1 MRDLSRLFQP
11 KSIAIFGGWWAE
23 NVVTQCQKNGFEG
36 DIWPVHP
43 TRDNING
50 IACYRDIADLPAGP
64 DAAFLGINRHATVE
78 ITAALA
84 ARGCGGAVCFAS
96 GFAEVG
102 NDELQAALIA
112 AAGDMPLLGPNCYGV
127 LNYLDGAM
135 LWPDQHGG
143 RLVDSGVAL
152 ISQSSNI
159 VINMSMQAR
168 GLPIAYIACVG
179 NQAQTSLTEMASTL
193 LADDRVTAAGLYI
206 EGIVDTQH
214 FATMAAATLGAG
226 RHIVAIKSGKTAASR
241 ETASSHT
248 AALAG
253 DAAASSAFLRQ
264 CGVIE
269 VNTPEEMLETLKL
282 LHLFGPLAG
291 KRVSAMCCSG
301 GETGMMADL
310 SADMALDWPAIPD
323 AQKAAL
329 AETLGPLVTISN
341 PLDYHTF
348 IWGDKLR
355 MTKTF
360 ASMMGSWVDASVLV
374 IDFPR
379 ADRCSDAAWHPAVA
393 AMQQAAKMTGTP
405 AIMLGSIAEGISD
418 EWATRLVD
426 NGIAPLC
433 GFATGLR
440 ALEKVTSSIAVSAG
454 WQPLAATTEARQRQ
468 MLDEHS
474 AKSRLTE
481 WGVACPR
488 GVRADTPAEL
498 TNASAALHAPLAL
511 KGLGQLHKSEA
522 GLVQLNL
529 TADALA
535 AAANKMDGAKG
546 FLVEEMVQPPVG
558 ELLVGLRRDP
568 VYGVS
573 LTIGT
578 GGITAELLGDTQTLI
593 LPVNADEVLA
603 AISCLRLA
611 PLLTGYRGKPQADL
625 GAAVTAIM
633 AMAHAMQNDA
643 RLDEIEV
650 NPLMVASRGNGA
662 LAADAVI
669 WMNDDQG
676 E

>member
-1 MRDLSRLFQP
+1 
-11 KSIAIFGGWWAE
+11 
-23 NVVTQCQKNGFEG
+23 
-36 DIWPVHP
+36 
-43 TRDNING
+43 
-50 IACYRDIADLPAGP
+50 
-64 DAAFLGINRHATVE
+64 
-78 ITAALA
+78 
-84 ARGCGGAVCFAS
+84 
-96 GFAEVG
+96 
-102 NDELQAALIA
+102 
-112 AAGDMPLLGPNCYGV
+112 
-127 LNYLDGAM
+127 
-135 LWPDQHGG
+135 
-143 RLVDSGVAL
+143 
-152 ISQSSNI
+152 
-159 VINMSMQAR
+159 
-168 GLPIAYIACVG
+168 
-179 NQAQTSLTEMASTL
+179 
-193 LADDRVTAAGLYI
+193 
-206 EGIVDTQH
+206 
-214 FATMAAATLGAG
+214 
-226 RHIVAIKSGKTAASR
+226 
-241 ETASSHT
+241 
-248 AALAG
+248 
-253 DAAASSAFLRQ
+253 
-264 CGVIE
+264 
-269 VNTPEEMLETLKL
+269 
-282 LHLFGPLAG
+282 
-291 KRVSAMCCSG
+291 
-301 GETGMMADL
+301 
-310 SADMALDWPAIPD
+310 
-323 AQKAAL
+323 
-329 AETLGPLVTISN
+329 
-341 PLDYHTF
+341 
-348 IWGDKLR
+348 

-360 ASMMGSWVDASVLV
+360 ASMMGPWVDASVLV

-393 AMQQAAKMTGTP
+393 AMRQAGKMTGTP

-418 EWATRLVD
+418 EWATRLMD
-426 NGIAPLC
+426 DGIAPLC

-440 ALEKVTSSIAVSAG
+440 ALEKVTGSIAVNAG
-454 WQPLAATTEARQRQ
+454 WQPLTAATEAGQRQ

-474 AKSRLTE
+474 AKTRLAE

-498 TNASAALHAPLAL
+498 ASASAALHAPLAL
-511 KGLGQLHKSEA
+511 KGLGHPHKSEA

-535 AAANKMDGAKG
+535 AAANMMDGAKG
-546 FLVEEMVQPPVG
+546 FLVEEMVPPPVG

-603 AISCLRLA
+603 AISRLRLA

-662 LAADAVI
+662 IAADAVI